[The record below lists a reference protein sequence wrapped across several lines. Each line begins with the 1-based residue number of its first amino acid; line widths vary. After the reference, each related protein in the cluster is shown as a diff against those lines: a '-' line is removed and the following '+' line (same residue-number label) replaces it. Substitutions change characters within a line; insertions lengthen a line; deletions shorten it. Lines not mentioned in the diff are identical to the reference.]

1 MKIAVFGSSGNVGKF
16 LVEQALAEQYDVI
29 AYARNPSKLTIKH
42 DRLTIMQGEL
52 SNEAMIERT
61 ITGVDA
67 VISVMGPS
75 GKSRGTPIT
84 QGMKYM
90 IAAMNKH
97 GVRRLIALSIASS
110 KDPNDKPGTKIKTMI
125 TFVKTTSPDSYADIV
140 SWSEVIRAS
149 NLDWTLVRVLL
160 LNDKPKTGNIKTRYP
175 GRNELGTQIF
185 RADLADFMLKQVKDT
200 KYIRQAPIITN

>member
-97 GVRRLIALSIASS
+97 GVRRLIALSAASS
-110 KDPNDKPGTKIKTMI
+110 KDPNDEPGIKIKTMI
-125 TFVKTTSPDSYADIV
+125 TFVKTTSPDAYADIV

-160 LNDKPKTGNIKTRYP
+160 LNDTPKTGNIKTRYP
-175 GRNELGTQIF
+175 GRNELGTQIS